1 MTKASEL
8 MNKWIERENTLVYEI
23 ASIIKDDPDV
33 APILVEELVKR
44 LSNQALDE
52 VEDVII
58 NDFGV
63 EVYGEDTQFN

>member
-8 MNKWIERENTLVYEI
+8 IYEI

-52 VEDVII
+52 VEDVIV
-58 NDFGV
+58 NQFGV
-63 EVYGEDTQFN
+63 EN

>member
-1 MTKASEL
+1 MIKASEL
-8 MNKWIERENTLVYEI
+8 IYEI

-33 APILVEELVKR
+33 APILVEELVRR

-52 VEDVII
+52 VEDVIV
-58 NDFGV
+58 NQFGV